1 MSKYRNSRINEEMR
15 KEISNIIRNDVKDPR
30 ITAMISVTK
39 VDVTK
44 DLSYAKVYVS
54 LYGDDKSKQ
63 ETLQALK
70 KSSGFIRREVGSKI
84 RLRNTPEILIE
95 LDDTI
100 EHGMHIDE
108 LLRKIKEQGQNGDR
122 WYIRRDKKK

>member
-15 KEISNIIRNDVKDPR
+15 KEISSIIRNDVKDPR

-122 WYIRRDKKK
+122 